1 MAKVVSLADY
11 RRKKSEEELVKLR
24 EELEDLIGELEIVPE
39 PYFVPVTS
47 DYTLSSGSMSFGAL
61 ANYSPTVDDCVL
73 DLYFVSSILKS
84 LGKYEASNDI
94 DKIVDKLN
102 TKE

>member
-1 MAKVVSLADY
+1 MGKVVSLAEY
-11 RRKKSEEELVKLR
+11 RQKKSEDELVKLR

-47 DYTLSSGSMSFGAL
+47 DYAFTGSMSYGTIPR
-61 ANYSPTVDDCVL
+61 YTPSVEDCVL
-73 DLYFVSSILKS
+73 DLHFISSILKS